1 MYSWEG
7 GHEGTDRQL
16 IKVPR
21 WSPRCR
27 VRKIQHS
34 LEIFVKCTTH
44 KTAADCNMSNR
55 STSQA
60 ALVAVLQLHV
70 SRPPGDVLV
79 FLCGP
84 VFHCASIF
92 WHYYEHILNYYIWY
106 SNKIIYNYTTLIVV
120 SAWIYFH
127 FCLRCCKFYN
137 EAGSRRYWQFAEAIG
152 GEAGAIDMSWQQ
164 FGVKAHRP
172 TLHPEDMLA
181 KERQWTCVL
190 SCPFQFE

>member
-1 MYSWEG
+1 MHNAQDS
-7 GHEGTDRQL
+7 
-16 IKVPR
+16 
-21 WSPRCR
+21 CR
-27 VRKIQHS
+27 LQHV
-34 LEIFVKCTTH
+34 EP
-44 KTAADCNMSNR
+44 
-55 STSQA
+55 SQA

-84 VFHCASIF
+84 VFHCVSIL
-92 WHYYEHILNYYIWY
+92 WYYYEHMNYIRY
-106 SNKIIYNYTTLIVV
+106 NNQIIYNYTTLLVV

-137 EAGSRRYWQFAEAIG
+137 EAGSRWYWQFAEAIG

-190 SCPFQFE
+190 SCPFQFK